1 MNFTLTFFGD
11 PKIKTCKEYKKETW
25 TTKFSLVPNFSDNDS
40 QKHNVIFTFNN
51 NPFSIINYGERNRSY
66 QGVAQNQDRQ
76 SVPAAGYSV
85 KQHNGSFS
93 LDKPLQMGMI
103 DIYIK
108 NVTKKL
114 NIFFCSSFENTHKN
128 KGLRQSGNEIWMC
141 KDNID

>member
-11 PKIKTCKEYKKETW
+11 AEIKTCKEYKKETW

-51 NPFSIINYGERNRSY
+51 NPFSIINYVERNRSY

-76 SVPAAGYSV
+76 SVPVAGYSV

-114 NIFFCSSFENTHKN
+114 NIFLQF
-128 KGLRQSGNEIWMC
+128 IW
-141 KDNID
+141 KHT

>member
-1 MNFTLTFFGD
+1 M
-11 PKIKTCKEYKKETW
+11 
-25 TTKFSLVPNFSDNDS
+25 
-40 QKHNVIFTFNN
+40 
-51 NPFSIINYGERNRSY
+51 
-66 QGVAQNQDRQ
+66 AQNQDRQ

-114 NIFFCSSFENTHKN
+114 NIFFAVHLKTHIKIKDYGKAETRSGCVRITLIKSPKN
-128 KGLRQSGNEIWMC
+128 
-141 KDNID
+141 DV